1 MMIDKI
7 YNCNIEYALQHGD
20 DILDHSFICIA
31 RDEQDLANQIKTIL
45 ASVMPDSTNMDEI
58 INSYENFYLGANE
71 FPYISIKAVR
81 LFNVVEK
88 DTLANIFDDL
98 IRLSYGDIDI
108 LDRLKD
114 LVIGHEY
121 TIEYL
126 RNHTIIHRSEILYYG
141 DNDVLY
147 SYREDSDYHKNGVN
161 KFKLGDIVKIKYL
174 ENSPL
179 FIVTATPTEMCTCID
194 WSNLYELDLYE
205 NKTNE
210 CFINIHESELEKVE
224 EG

>member
-7 YNCNIEYALQHGD
+7 YNCNIQYVSQHGD
-20 DILDHSFICIA
+20 DILDYSFICIA
-31 RDEQDLANQIKTIL
+31 RDEKDLADQIKTIL
-45 ASVMPDSTNMDEI
+45 DSNTTVNMDEI
-58 INSYENFYLGANE
+58 INSYENFYSDTDKV
-71 FPYISIKAVR
+71 PYISIKAVI
-81 LFNVVEK
+81 LFNEVEK
-88 DTLANIFDDL
+88 DKLVNMFDEL
-98 IRLSYGDIDI
+98 VRISYSNTDI

>member
-1 MMIDKI
+1 MADRI
-7 YNCNIEYALQHGD
+7 YNCNIYISQHD
-20 DILDHSFICIA
+20 ENLLNYSFISIA
-31 RDEQDLANQIKTIL
+31 KNEQELADRVKTIL
-45 ASVMPDSTNMDEI
+45 INKMPDSIDMDEI
-58 INSYENFYLGANE
+58 INGYENFYSDTNE
-71 FPYISIKAVR
+71 FPYVSIKAVR
-81 LFNVVEK
+81 LFNEVEK
-88 DTLANIFDDL
+88 DELVSIFDEL
-98 IRLSYGDIDI
+98 VRISYSNTDI

>member
-1 MMIDKI
+1 MADRI
-7 YNCNIEYALQHGD
+7 YNCNIYISQHD
-20 DILDHSFICIA
+20 ENLLNYSFISIA
-31 RDEQDLANQIKTIL
+31 KNEQELADRVKTIL
-45 ASVMPDSTNMDEI
+45 INKMPDSIDMDEI
-58 INSYENFYLGANE
+58 INGYENFYSDTNE
-71 FPYISIKAVR
+71 FPYVSIKAVR
-81 LFNVVEK
+81 LFNEVEK
-88 DTLANIFDDL
+88 DELASIFDEL
-98 IRLSYGDIDI
+98 VRISYSNTDI